1 MVTGEDGEPFCDNKG
16 IKGKMIRYFQT
27 LWRKPDNLLPMNNQ
41 LLDNVVKD
49 KLNREQRDDLKAE
62 VTKEEVE
69 VDLFSMG
76 EKKAFG
82 LDGFN
87 VVFFKCAWLIVGELV
102 VKAILSFLSLGR
114 LLKALN
120 HNYFSFSEIPTLN
133 CLNDYR
139 SISYCNVI

>member
-1 MVTGEDGEPFCDNKG
+1 
-16 IKGKMIRYFQT
+16 
-27 LWRKPDNLLPMNNQ
+27 MNNQ
-41 LLDNVVKD
+41 LLDSVVKD
-49 KLNREQRDDLKAE
+49 KLNGEQRDDLKAE
-62 VTKEEVE
+62 VTKEEVK

-102 VKAILSFLSLGR
+102 VKAILSFLSSCR

-120 HNYFSFSEIPTLN
+120 HTTISLFLKSPTLN
-133 CLNDYR
+133 CLDDYR